1 MCTIVLQK
9 TDDNNLKYNLM
20 NKRKK
25 GILSVSNDDTFNK
38 ENITMDEYNKH
49 YVNVKLRKYNDIDMF
64 SILDKKYNLDFQYS
78 SLSFISIY
86 SKKSNSKIRLQL
98 NMSYDIYS
106 YIDGCIDILIKHNS
120 KMKIPELKCILIKNI
135 SKKIIEWS
143 KHIENELVGQK
154 ANSLIDEF
162 IRYKK
167 ELIFHLKK

>member
-64 SILDKKYNLDFQYS
+64 CILDKKYNLDFQYS

-86 SKKSNSKIRLQL
+86 SKKSNSKIRLRL

-120 KMKIPELKCILIKNI
+120 KNNYFCLDPDLSWKFK
-135 SKKIIEWS
+135 
-143 KHIENELVGQK
+143 Q
-154 ANSLIDEF
+154 
-162 IRYKK
+162 
-167 ELIFHLKK
+167 HLHSF